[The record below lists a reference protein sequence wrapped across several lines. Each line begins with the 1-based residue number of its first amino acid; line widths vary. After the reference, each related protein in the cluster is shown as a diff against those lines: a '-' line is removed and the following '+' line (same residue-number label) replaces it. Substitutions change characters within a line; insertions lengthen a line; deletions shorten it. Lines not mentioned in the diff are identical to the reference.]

1 MITKEFV
8 SSRGDI
14 HYHSLNYTDQSTLK
28 EIDADECLV
37 HLSIVLY
44 TLFMDLDKFINIH
57 WTESNV
63 FQQNNS
69 TLMHAKDNAYE
80 SRGKYLLSFDAGK
93 TY

>member
-14 HYHSLNYTDQSTLK
+14 HYHSLNYIDQSTLNK
-28 EIDADECLV
+28 FDDDECLV

-57 WTESNV
+57 WI
-63 FQQNNS
+63 
-69 TLMHAKDNAYE
+69 
-80 SRGKYLLSFDAGK
+80 
-93 TY
+93 